1 MTQIVDYFTDYSFWV
16 NFSKNSVLKRLRSI
30 KWNVEYFQKWFT
42 ISTFMVYIYSVLKWR
57 ISGEM
62 PLEKVKFTRRF
73 TLLIDASVDGST
85 FWSVTATSYFGT
97 CGTKYSETVSLSV
110 KLLMKICISK
120 LRLYGILDQKAF
132 QGTVMLVTT
141 QKIFLTFSIIL
152 MTFLMWKIGTN
163 I

>member
-1 MTQIVDYFTDYSFWV
+1 MTQIADNFTDYTFWV

-62 PLEKVKFTRRF
+62 PLEKVKFTWLF
-73 TLLIDASVDGST
+73 TLLIDASVDRST
-85 FWSVTATSYFGT
+85 FLSVTATSDFST
-97 CGTKYSETVSLSV
+97 RETKYSKNVSLSV
-110 KLLMKICISK
+110 KLLMKILISK
-120 LRLYGILDQKAF
+120 LCWDFGSEGFLGDSDVGDNVMDKILK
-132 QGTVMLVTT
+132 
-141 QKIFLTFSIIL
+141 TFSIIL
-152 MTFLMWKIGTN
+152 VTFLMWKIGTN

>member
-110 KLLMKICISK
+110 KLLMKIFISK
-120 LRLYGILDQKAF
+120 LRLILKSNS
-132 QGTVMLVTT
+132 LVL
-141 QKIFLTFSIIL
+141 KYNCSI
-152 MTFLMWKIGTN
+152 
-163 I
+163 